1 MKNRKTDLVVLPLPE
16 LDRRPHQTLQDLEAG
31 QRHALHHRRGSPL
44 FSRREHEEP
53 HHAAQP
59 LLPARVLL
67 VHRVRQERHLVPHGL
82 DEVDGRDG
90 AVESQRHLVEEQP
103 VQLPRRLQVV
113 LGEEGDEFPD
123 LGPHRQGAPAQVVL
137 EQLLD
142 QSLLTEEGP
151 RLRSGRQSA
160 QEGEAV
166 LDGGGGAAE
175 ALAAALRGRAVL
187 GGDGSGRRAAAPVVV
202 VLQELL
208 PRRHDPLDYLAQLLE
223 RGPAVPAVFL
233 SQHLDVRVDVGAGHG
248 RRLSPRPDRRRRR
261 DGPGH
266 DGVSVQP
273 SVRDA
278 QEERLQLGLVGD
290 EHLVDLVGLVQEA
303 VDHRCKRSLFQRS
316 RS

>member
-1 MKNRKTDLVVLPLPE
+1 M
-16 LDRRPHQTLQDLEAG
+16 
-31 QRHALHHRRGSPL
+31 
-44 FSRREHEEP
+44 
-53 HHAAQP
+53 
-59 LLPARVLL
+59 
-67 VHRVRQERHLVPHGL
+67 PHGL
-82 DEVDGRDG
+82 HEVEGGDG
-90 AVESQRHLVEEQP
+90 AVEGQRHLVEEQP

-113 LGEEGDEFPD
+113 LGEEGDEFPH
-123 LGPHRQGAPAQVVL
+123 LRPHRQGPPAQVVL

-142 QSLLTEEGP
+142 QPLLAEEGP
-151 RLRSGRQSA
+151 RLRPGRQGA

-175 ALAAALRGRAVL
+175 ALAAALGGRAVL
-187 GGDGSGRRAAAPVVV
+187 GGDGSGGGAAAAAAAPVVV

-208 PRRHDPLDYLAQLLE
+208 PRRHHPLDDLAQLLE
-223 RGPAVPAVFL
+223 RGPAVAAVFL
-233 SQHLDVRVDVGAGHG
+233 RQHLDVRIDVGVGHG
-248 RRLSPRPDRRRRR
+248 NRWLSPRPDRRRRR

-278 QEERLQLGLVGD
+278 QEERLQLRLVGD

-303 VDHRCKRSLFQRS
+303 VDHRCKRSLFHRS